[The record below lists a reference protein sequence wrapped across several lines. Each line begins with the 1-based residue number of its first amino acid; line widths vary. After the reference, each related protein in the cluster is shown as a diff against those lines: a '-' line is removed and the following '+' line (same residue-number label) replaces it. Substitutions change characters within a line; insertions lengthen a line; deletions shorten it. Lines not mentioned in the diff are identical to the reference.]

1 MGVKKDPTEYGFGQL
16 GSMFTDTTDPIYP
29 PKEMV
34 FVAITFLEDSTIA
47 ASGGLTADVA
57 PNNDEGLEY
66 MGDTI
71 LAHDTGDTQSSGNCD
86 GTSLTI
92 TSANSAIKP
101 GMTVECSG
109 IARSL
114 TAPVKVK
121 SYDGGTNVPLTRTV
135 SPAFLGNVTITFFA
149 DRGSGFG
156 GDVIDASNTFPK
168 GITIYGRWTSLDLAS
183 GSAIAYLGV

>member
-1 MGVKKDPTEYGFGQL
+1 MAFKDPTEYGFGQL
-16 GSMFTDTTDPIYP
+16 GSIFTDTTDPVYP

-47 ASGGLTADVA
+47 ASGGLTADVSTDA
-57 PNNDEGLEY
+57 NYKREFF
-66 MGDTI
+66 GDTV

-135 SPAFLGNVTITFFA
+135 SPAFVGNVTISFFS
-149 DRGSGFG
+149 DRSSGFG
-156 GDVIDASNTFPK
+156 GDVVDASNTFPK

-183 GSAIAYLGV
+183 GSAIAYLGI

>member
-1 MGVKKDPTEYGFGQL
+1 MALKDPTEYGFGQL

-47 ASGGLTADVA
+47 ASGGLTADA
-57 PNNDEGLEY
+57 TANNEIIREFI
-66 MGDTI
+66 GDTV
-71 LAHDTGDTQSSGNCD
+71 LAHDTGDTTSSGNCD
-86 GTSLTI
+86 GTALTI
-92 TSANSAIKP
+92 TSANTAIKP
-101 GMTVECSG
+101 GMTVESTN
-109 IARSL
+109 IPRSL

-121 SYDGGTNVPLTRTV
+121 SYDGGTEVPLTRTV
-135 SPAFLGNVTITFFA
+135 SPAFLANETITFFS
-149 DRGSGFG
+149 DRSSGYG

>member
-34 FVAITFLEDSTIA
+34 FVAITFLEDSTVA
-47 ASGGLTADVA
+47 ASGGLTAQVGQK
-57 PNNDEGLEY
+57 NDTHLEY
-66 MGDTI
+66 IGDTV
-71 LAHDTGDTQSSGNCD
+71 LAHDTGDTQSTGNCD
-86 GTSLTI
+86 GNTLTI
-92 TSANSAIKP
+92 TGANSAIKV
-101 GMTVECSG
+101 GMTVEGASIG
-109 IARSL
+109 RSL
-114 TAPVKVK
+114 TAPAKVK
-121 SYDGGTNVPLTRTV
+121 EYAGATTVELDRTV
-135 SPAFLGNVTITFFA
+135 TAHVGNETLTFFF